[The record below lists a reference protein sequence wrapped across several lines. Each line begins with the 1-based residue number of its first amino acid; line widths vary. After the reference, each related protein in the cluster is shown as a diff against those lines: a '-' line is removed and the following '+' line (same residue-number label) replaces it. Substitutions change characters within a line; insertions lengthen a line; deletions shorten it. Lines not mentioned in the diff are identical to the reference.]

1 MKYIENK
8 SRETQ
13 VGNSVEHCPAGE
25 QMTEDLPW
33 GLPQAFSDGIPV
45 YRGKH
50 RGDYTTLSAKSDGE
64 AIAQWLAEKAS
75 DSVAT
80 ARAYRREAER
90 FVLWAARSRQQCL
103 SDLDRSDFSAYR
115 EFLRNPGPEWIMARQ
130 LSRKHPDWR
139 PFLGPLNEKSVYY
152 SLSIVSG
159 LIQFL
164 VDTGYLKANPMPS
177 PKKPSGQTFSPVA
190 RSLSKTQIKFL
201 FAAVN
206 ELPIRDGRSALIKSR
221 ARWILT
227 VFTTTAMRIS
237 EACGHVMGDIRRVPL
252 KAESVWVLMVTG
264 KGGKKRAIPLNHRFI
279 SEMVSF
285 RRELGLAPYPDPGE
299 PTPLFPNLHQVSDDG
314 DFDGSTLKGM
324 GARHAYRIV
333 KNLMLSASDI
343 ADKAGEV
350 YEAGNLKAAAST
362 HWLRHTVLRDIADET
377 EDLRLVQQFAGHSN
391 INTSAAYSAKDL
403 ESLVE
408 GLSGL

>member
-1 MKYIENK
+1 MKYLENK
-8 SRETQ
+8 SRGTQ
-13 VGNSVEHCPAGE
+13 VGNSVEHSPAGE

-50 RGDYTTLSAKSDGE
+50 RGDYTTLSAETDGE
-64 AIAQWLAEKAS
+64 AIAQWLAEKAA

-90 FVLWAARSRQQCL
+90 FVLWAARTRQRCL
-103 SDLDRSDFSAYR
+103 SDLDRSDFVAYR
-115 EFLRNPGPEWIMARQ
+115 EFLRNPGLEWTMARQ
-130 LSRKHPDWR
+130 LSRKHPEWR

-152 SLSIVSG
+152 ALSIVSG

-164 VDTGYLKANPMPS
+164 VDTGYLRANPMPS
-177 PKKPSGQTFSPVA
+177 PKKPPGQTFSPIA
-190 RSLSKTQIKFL
+190 RSLSKAQVAFL
-201 FAAVN
+201 FSAVN
-206 ELPIRDGRSALIKSR
+206 ELPVRDGRSDLMKSR

-252 KAESVWVLMVTG
+252 KTESVWVLMVTG
-264 KGGKKRAIPLNHRFI
+264 KGGKQRAIPLNQRFI
-279 SEMVSF
+279 TEMVSF
-285 RRELGLAPYPDPGE
+285 RREIGLGPYPEPGE
-299 PTPLFPNLHQVSDDG
+299 TTPLFPKLHQVSDDG
-314 DFDGSTLKGM
+314 DVDGSGLEGM
-324 GARHAYRIV
+324 GSRHAYRIV
-333 KNLMLSASDI
+333 KALMLSASDI
-343 ADKAGEV
+343 ALKAGEA
-350 YEAGNLKAAAST
+350 YEAGNLKEAAST

-403 ESLVE
+403 ESLVK